1 MANSKLK
8 IFFGQNIVHQPQ
20 IQWSELKNKNA
31 KSHYCFCHFTCAIDT
46 ETIIIQDIINGW
58 ELLPMPYNTHI
69 GTTPRPQR
77 SLNTKNGQNHASG
90 NWVEYNVV

>member
-1 MANSKLK
+1 M
-8 IFFGQNIVHQPQ
+8 HQPQ

-46 ETIIIQDIINGW
+46 ENMRVVFNDCRAIIIQDIINGW